1 MTNHISLIS
10 PLAEAFRLEGGPHA
24 VLLIHG
30 FTGSPAHMRP
40 LGEALYSAGMTVQGI
55 RLKGH
60 GTDIREMMA
69 CTWEDWLRDAQDAF
83 QALAERYPAVS
94 VCGLSMGGVLSLIL
108 AAREPSRVSSCV
120 TLSAPMGMANPF
132 GSFGHLL
139 APFLPLV
146 HKHNAQERQL
156 YDITYDI
163 GYDDIPSAKC
173 HDLDILIKT
182 ARRSL
187 PDIRC
192 PLLCAQSKADGAIT
206 RGSADIIMREV
217 SSPERQRVTLDTSPH
232 VITIGPERERLNA
245 EVTRFLLSH
254 GPRS

>member
-1 MTNHISLIS
+1 M
-10 PLAEAFRLEGGPHA
+10 
-24 VLLIHG
+24 
-30 FTGSPAHMRP
+30 
-40 LGEALYSAGMTVQGI
+40 
-55 RLKGH
+55 
-60 GTDIREMMA
+60 
-69 CTWEDWLRDAQDAF
+69 
-83 QALAERYPAVS
+83 
-94 VCGLSMGGVLSLIL
+94 
-108 AAREPSRVSSCV
+108 
-120 TLSAPMGMANPF
+120 
-132 GSFGHLL
+132 
-139 APFLPLV
+139 

-217 SSPERQRVTLDTSPH
+217 SSPERQHVTLDTSPH

-254 GPRS
+254 GPHS